1 MLDIII
7 IFREEIIINEVWNID
22 WIGVVENNLMY
33 VIFCDL
39 CGEEEIKECR

>member
-33 VIFCDL
+33 VIFVICV
-39 CGEEEIKECR
+39 GEKK